1 MIEWRNIRQIG
12 FPIFRP
18 LTIVSARFLFEAPVG
33 TGFAEMC
40 SRMRD
45 GGGSLRAFVPGR
57 GFAAYPLRGDGT
69 LMTRIWKNFA
79 VGAAMSA
86 AVAISGALET
96 INACNYLL
104 YCEGNYIKEDGK
116 VVCE

>member
-1 MIEWRNIRQIG
+1 MIEWRNIRQWRAL
-12 FPIFRP
+12 IFRR
-18 LTIVSARFLFEAPVG
+18 LANVSARFLSEAPVG

-69 LMTRIWKNFA
+69 LNDK
-79 VGAAMSA
+79 
-86 AVAISGALET
+86 
-96 INACNYLL
+96 
-104 YCEGNYIKEDGK
+104 
-116 VVCE
+116 